1 MVEVDYGID
10 SIKFAPVVADG
21 SFPEFEGAVDAVS
34 IQMIDIDSFTIEEA
48 EDTTTDVQ
56 FENWD
61 IVTLTGAKGKKTIS
75 FTASDTSGEIGKIFK
90 GYKEGTDKNLGYLVN
105 DPLHADSSIWAMQ
118 VKTKS
123 LDEFPAK
130 VYEYTPVSVVVKK
143 TGTIGSGNLGKYTF
157 TITRKPNVNAS
168 GNRLPNY
175 REKTL

>member
-10 SIKFAPVVADG
+10 SIKFAPVNVDG
-21 SFPEFEGAVDAVS
+21 SFPEFENAENVVN

-48 EDTTTDVQ
+48 EDATTEVE

-61 IVTLTGAKGKKTIS
+61 IITLSGAKGKKTMS
-75 FTASDTSGEIGKIFK
+75 FTASDTSGNLGKIFK
-90 GYKEGTDKNLGYLVN
+90 GYIEGTDKNLGYLVN
-105 DPLHADSSIWAMQ
+105 NPLHTDSSIWAMQ

-157 TITRKPNVNAS
+157 TITRKPNINAS

-175 REKTL
+175 REKAL

>member
-10 SIKFAPVVADG
+10 SIKFASVLGDG
-21 SFPEFEGAVDAVS
+21 SFPEFEKVQNAVS

-48 EDTTTDVQ
+48 EDSTTDVE

-61 IVTLTGAKGKKTIS
+61 AITLAGAKGKKTIS
-75 FTASDTSGEIGKIFK
+75 FTASDTSGNIGKVFK
-90 GYKEGTDKNLGYLVN
+90 GYKEGTEKNAGYLVN
-105 DPLHADSSIWAMQ
+105 DPLHSDSSIWAMQ

-157 TITRKPNVNAS
+157 TITRKTNADAS

-175 REKTL
+175 REKAL

>member
-1 MVEVDYGID
+1 MAEVDYGID
-10 SIKFAPVVADG
+10 SIKFAPVEESG
-21 SFPEFEGAVDAVS
+21 NFPDFGKTETTVN

-48 EDTTTDVQ
+48 EDTTTDVE

-75 FTASDTSGEIGKIFK
+75 FSVSDTSGNIGKVFK

-105 DPLHADSSIWAMQ
+105 DPHHSDSSIWAMQ

-123 LDEFPAK
+123 LEEFPAK

-157 TITRKPNVNAS
+157 TITRKPNLDAS
-168 GNRLPNY
+168 GNKLPNY